1 MELQSVKM
9 QTVTLKKELVINA
22 LHMIHYYELTKGFV
36 GPQKVFDAWE
46 LVYVDRGKLIVN
58 TGEESFWLSSGEMIL
73 HAPGTPHSLQG
84 DGSNAANVLT
94 VIFPCHSPIMEQL
107 KGKRLR
113 PNMAQKGLLK
123 DILKESRASFSSRLD
138 DPFFQTLV
146 REKDPPIASEQM
158 IGCYMTEL
166 LVSLLRQVNRP
177 QNVDKK
183 IGSQPML
190 DAIITYMEQN
200 LTNKLSLD
208 LLSEEF
214 HVSPS
219 YIKRLFAQYKQMG
232 AIKFFTNMKIEQAK
246 KLLREKEKNVSQI
259 AEDLGYDNIYYFC
272 NQFKKCTGMSPMEYR
287 RSVNAI
293 GNWANKY
300 QR

>member
-1 MELQSVKM
+1 MELQNFTFRKD
-9 QTVTLKKELVINA
+9 LVINA
-22 LHMIHYYELTKGFV
+22 VHTVHYYELPKHFS
-36 GPQKVFDAWE
+36 PPEKVFDAWE
-46 LVYVDRGKLIVN
+46 LVYVDRGELIMHV
-58 TGEESFWLSSGEMIL
+58 GSESFSMTAGELYL
-73 HAPGTPHSLQG
+73 HHPGQPHRLQG
-84 DGSNAANVLT
+84 NGNTAANVLT
-94 VIFPCHSPIMEQL
+94 VVFPCRSPILYDL

-113 PNMAQKGLLK
+113 PNTSQKAILK
-123 DILKESRASFSSRLD
+123 DVLRESRASFASRLD
-138 DPFFQTLV
+138 DPNNHTLV

-200 LTNKLSLD
+200 LTNKLSLE

-219 YIKRLFAQYKQMG
+219 YIKRLFSQYKQMG
-232 AIKFFTNMKIEQAK
+232 AMKFFTTMKIEQAK
-246 KLLREKEKNVSQI
+246 KLLREREKNVSQI

-272 NQFKKCTGMSPMEYR
+272 NQFKKFTGMSPMEYR
-287 RSVNAI
+287 KSVNAI
-293 GNWANKY
+293 SNLGTKY
-300 QR
+300 KR